1 MRGKR
6 RITVVGDLVLDR
18 DLEGVVNRVC
28 PDAPVPVVDVDHVH
42 ESPGAAGLAAL
53 LCRAGHDD
61 VALVAPVADDPAGG
75 WLTTALEE
83 AGVRVLP
90 IGQRGDTRTKTRVR
104 SAGQSL
110 VRIDAGG
117 PATPVGGDLTT
128 EVRQRL
134 AASATVLV
142 SDYGAGT
149 AEHPGLRAL
158 LRGGAGGPRVVWD
171 PHPRGPEP
179 VHGCALVTPNLAEAR
194 AALSDEEQPGT
205 AAARLRQRW
214 GAGAVAVTCGAS
226 GAWLSSGAN
235 APLYVPAQAAVA
247 GDPCGAGDQFA
258 ATAVLA
264 LTHGALPSEAVGEA
278 VAAASRWV
286 ASGGAESF
294 HRGRCTPARGG
305 DAADRGADARAVVAR
320 VRAHGG
326 TVVATGGCFD
336 VLHAGHVASLSA
348 ARALGDCLVV
358 LLNSDASVR
367 RLKGPGRPVHTAADR
382 AAVLSSLRAV
392 DAVAVFDDDDP
403 TQALREL
410 RPDVWAKGG
419 DYDVDALPESAVVR
433 GWGGQTVSLPY
444 LDGHGTTQIL
454 GATT

>member
-1 MRGKR
+1 MSGRR

-18 DLEGVVNRVC
+18 DVEGEVERLC
-28 PDAPVPVVDVDHVH
+28 PDAPVPVVDVQHVH
-42 ESPGAAGLAAL
+42 EAPGAAGLATL

-61 VALVAPVADDPAGG
+61 VALVAPVADDPAGRR
-75 WLTTALEE
+75 LAAALED

-90 IGQRGDTRTKTRVR
+90 LAHSGDTRMKTRVR
-104 SAGQSL
+104 AAGQSL
-110 VRIDAGG
+110 VRLDSGG
-117 PATPVGGDLTT
+117 PGTPVGG
-128 EVRQRL
+128 EVPATVRDRL
-134 AASATVLV
+134 AASTTVLV

-149 AEHPGLRAL
+149 AAHPGLRAL
-158 LRGGAGGPRVVWD
+158 LRSRPRGARVVWD
-171 PHPRGPEP
+171 PHPRGPQP
-179 VHGCALVTPNLAEAR
+179 VGGCALVTPNLREAR
-194 AALSDEEQPGT
+194 AALSSDEQPGT

-214 GAGAVAVTCGAS
+214 GAGAVAVTCGAA
-226 GAWLSSGAN
+226 GAWLSSGAQ
-235 APLYVPAQAAVA
+235 APLFVPAPGAVA

-258 ATAVLA
+258 ATAALA

-294 HRGRCTPARGG
+294 HRESAVARG
-305 DAADRGADARAVVAR
+305 ADTADPLADARAVVAR
-320 VRAHGG
+320 TRARAG

-358 LLNSDASVR
+358 LLNSDASVH

-392 DAVAVFDDDDP
+392 DAVVVFDDDDP
-403 TQALREL
+403 AQALREL

-419 DYDVDALPESAVVR
+419 DYDVADLPESAVVR

-454 GATT
+454 GAIS